1 MPEPE
6 VDIDFLQK
14 DMRELERLQEIL
26 QEAQDREVLLAEINE
41 KIVEAKAR
49 LSKVKVNEILVAF
62 ANYQGNVEGQQ
73 EKKRLVLQWTES
85 ISVLSDKL
93 TDLSDKEKKATDLL
107 YEARKAAENNTDNR
121 EMLSLEQEN
130 KDNEAEREK
139 LVNEAAVFSE
149 LLSKL
154 SKLQQELNDIGFS
167 CNMEL
172 DALGQNIAEEEKISV
187 LKAATEIMN
196 GLEELIK
203 NHDAEV
209 RTEISSLSRK
219 QRNLKIE

>member
-1 MPEPE
+1 M
-6 VDIDFLQK
+6 
-14 DMRELERLQEIL
+14 

-85 ISVLSDKL
+85 ISVLADKL

-107 YEARKAAENNTDNR
+107 YEARKAAENNTENR

-130 KDNEAEREK
+130 KDNEAERE
-139 LVNEAAVFSE
+139 NS
-149 LLSKL
+149 
-154 SKLQQELNDIGFS
+154 
-167 CNMEL
+167 
-172 DALGQNIAEEEKISV
+172 
-187 LKAATEIMN
+187 
-196 GLEELIK
+196 
-203 NHDAEV
+203 
-209 RTEISSLSRK
+209 
-219 QRNLKIE
+219 